1 MSLILRAYQ
10 YIVPNYR
17 ERSTMGMIYLFTVF
31 MSLGIGWYG
40 CFICLLI
47 CDFLFCLTNVFATV

>member
-1 MSLILRAYQ
+1 MSLILRVYQ

-17 ERSTMGMIYLFTVF
+17 ERSTMEMIYLFTVF

-40 CFICLLI
+40 CFICLL
-47 CDFLFCLTNVFATV
+47 